1 MLAGHTQ
8 VPPIP
13 NICVF
18 TTNTFPFPSS
28 QFPVPQSHMTRDEV
42 GGGFIAVVER
52 PRCVMR
58 TKTRHRAHHRLRAG
72 ITRICCGYAGLRVC
86 WSFLTVVLERVHS
99 YSSHPIVAA
108 CSNGSNDTVVVVVV
122 GSSRQQQQD
131 CRYHK
136 VIWQTNINSSVAVV
150 LVVSRS
156 VVVSSYTC
164 CHSQGFNSIS
174 RTHTQTQMAA
184 PPAPPA
190 PPTAAVPP
198 NTTTATSASSSLRA
212 SEPAPTAVYPR
223 GVAPSPGAGAA
234 PPTTSS
240 TSGGASSKGGGGGV
254 TIGDYVLT
262 ELIGTGSFA
271 AVYKGYHVRDGG
283 AVAVKAIP
291 LARLEGGG
299 GDGAAAA
306 LRGLETEIRLLRA
319 IAHDNIVRLLDVQ
332 RSARYIFLVLEYCDG
347 GDVARYLRLHGPLGE
362 AGARHVLRQLA
373 AGLSALWERHLI
385 HRDIKPSNLL
395 LATRGALD
403 GGASPPPAV
412 KLADF
417 GFARHLEASALAET
431 LCGSPLYMS
440 PELLRMQPYDAK
452 ADLWSVG
459 ILLAE
464 VLTGRPPF
472 WGRTPLELLHVIERS
487 AWAAAVSP
495 PVGPDAATCGGI
507 LPPAVAAAVSP
518 ACKDLLWRLL
528 RRNPVTRISFDAF
541 FAHPWLQDGDSPG
554 RPLGPAGGEAVAD
567 GRRSATPIGQLPTT
581 AADSFERR
589 SGGRHCRCRHAL
601 APRRRACRRWAAV
614 GTPVT
619 VEWRR
624 QRGRCEPPATTWLT
638 LWWWM
643 TPISGRR
650 TYVVAAPLPVAA
662 AAVRRMRW
670 KASSL
675 THAPHSLPRPLRR
688 WQARRWLAALAAHS
702 LLRRALAWT

>member
-1 MLAGHTQ
+1 
-8 VPPIP
+8 
-13 NICVF
+13 
-18 TTNTFPFPSS
+18 
-28 QFPVPQSHMTRDEV
+28 
-42 GGGFIAVVER
+42 
-52 PRCVMR
+52 
-58 TKTRHRAHHRLRAG
+58 
-72 ITRICCGYAGLRVC
+72 
-86 WSFLTVVLERVHS
+86 
-99 YSSHPIVAA
+99 
-108 CSNGSNDTVVVVVV
+108 
-122 GSSRQQQQD
+122 
-131 CRYHK
+131 
-136 VIWQTNINSSVAVV
+136 
-150 LVVSRS
+150 
-156 VVVSSYTC
+156 
-164 CHSQGFNSIS
+164 
-174 RTHTQTQMAA
+174 MAA

-240 TSGGASSKGGGGGV
+240 ASGGGGGV

-554 RPLGPAGGEAVAD
+554 RPLGPAGGEAVAAPVGD
-567 GRRSATPIGQLPTT
+567 GRRSAMPIGQLPTT

-589 SGGRHCRCRHAL
+589 SGGGGSSGL
-601 APRRRACRRWAAV
+601 ASPARRL
-614 GTPVT
+614 
-619 VEWRR
+619 
-624 QRGRCEPPATTWLT
+624 PP
-638 LWWWM
+638 
-643 TPISGRR
+643 
-650 TYVVAAPLPVAA
+650 PLPLPPRIASTPSRLSALGSGGDTSDSGVATPA
-662 AAVRRMRW
+662 
-670 KASSL
+670 
-675 THAPHSLPRPLRR
+675 RPLRATSDDLADFVVVDDADFR
-688 WQARRWLAALAAHS
+688 EADLRGGGATTSGGGGGGAQDAVEGLFPDARTALVAATTQALAGAALASRAGRALAAASRPSLDLTLAAALAAAEGIDGGGAPSHHRPAPLPPAMAALLPWAAATQLPPPAAATTPNDDGAGVGDVESSTVSAPGAPICSTAQPPLQALEAAARAARAACARSAADLAEQAALALRGAEAAAEFAAGAAPSSDGKEWAEWCVASGATCRATAAAARS
-702 LLRRALAWT
+702 LLPLHAS